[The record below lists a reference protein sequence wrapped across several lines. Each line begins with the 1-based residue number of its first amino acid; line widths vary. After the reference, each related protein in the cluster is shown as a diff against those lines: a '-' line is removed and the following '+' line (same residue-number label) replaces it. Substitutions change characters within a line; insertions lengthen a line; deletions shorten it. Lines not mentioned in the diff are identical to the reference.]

1 MPGMTAPRRRWAR
14 RIVRGLLAL
23 AGLAVAAE
31 AARVFAGSNRHTVIP
46 GRVYRCAQPSADGL
60 RQQIE
65 ADGIRTVINLRGP
78 SLAPPADWYADELAV
93 THALGVSQEDFT
105 LSAYLPPPPAE
116 VRRLVEVLDRT
127 EYPVL
132 VHCKQ
137 GADRTGLVSAVAL
150 LLYTDAGVSEA
161 RRQLLPWKGH
171 FPLGKTAAMGR
182 VLTRYENWLAEHG
195 EGHRPDRFRH
205 WLLHVYTP
213 EVAASE
219 LTWLDPP
226 ATLPA
231 GRSAVVTL
239 RACNQSAEPWEF
251 KPGDLAG
258 IHVLYTVSG
267 PGGGQIVRERAG
279 LVRRT
284 VSPGESIDL
293 ALVVPP
299 LPAGRYVLT
308 AELLDAR
315 GAGVPVRASSFV
327 KMGDEAAQ
335 LVLDVR

>member
-1 MPGMTAPRRRWAR
+1 MTASRRRWVH
-14 RIVRGLLAL
+14 RIVRG
-23 AGLAVAAE
+23 GLILVGLGVAAE

-46 GRVYRCAQPSADGL
+46 GRVYRSAQPSADDL
-60 RQQIE
+60 REQIE
-65 ADGIRTVINLRGP
+65 TVGIRTVLNLRGS
-78 SLAPPADWYADELAV
+78 SLAPPADWYADELTV
-93 THALGVSQEDFT
+93 THAMGVSQEDFT

-116 VRRLVEVLDRT
+116 IRRLVEVLDQT

-137 GADRTGLVSAVAL
+137 GADRTGLVSAIAL
-150 LLYTDAGVSEA
+150 LLYTDASVNEA
-161 RRQLLPWKGH
+161 RRQLWPWTGH
-171 FPLGKTAAMGR
+171 IPLGKTAAMGR
-182 VLTRYENWLAEHG
+182 VLTQYENWLAGRG
-195 EGHRPDRFRH
+195 ENHSPDRFRN
-205 WLLHVYTP
+205 WLLSVYTP
-213 EVAASE
+213 EVAASD
-219 LTWLDPP
+219 LTWVDRPD
-226 ATLPA
+226 TL
-231 GRSAVVTL
+231 GVGKSAVVTL
-239 RACNQSAEPWEF
+239 RARNDSAEPWEF

-258 IHVLYTVSG
+258 IQLLYTLSG
-267 PGGGQIVRERAG
+267 SDGGQLMRERAG

-284 VSPGESIDL
+284 VKPGESIDL

-335 LVLDVR
+335 TVLDVR